1 MWVPGAAFHEQGG
14 GECGARSHQHVGPTE
29 SEKEAQS
36 EWVPTD
42 TAHPPSFPPP
52 AAYHI
57 ILLSLSHCP
66 PLPRPSPS
74 LLQLRNEREN
84 SETRER
90 ERESFEG
97 LSACLALYALSNPNT
112 DSSVTNTTMRFVL
125 QARFIFMESS
135 HLLSGL
141 KT

>member
-74 LLQLRNEREN
+74 LLSHSFGGEKRGGSVWLVQLFVA
-84 SETRER
+84 SSTQKRER
-90 ERESFEG
+90 ERER
-97 LSACLALYALSNPNT
+97 ALRVSL
-112 DSSVTNTTMRFVL
+112 RVL
-125 QARFIFMESS
+125 LCMLCQTLILIPPSP
-135 HLLSGL
+135 
-141 KT
+141 TPP